1 MKLVDKV
8 SSYNMVVLL
17 ICLLCNVAM
26 AQSLRIYIDDE
37 KDLLVFTGKVAPVN
51 IAGATNNMLLN
62 AIGEHPIEFVPSSY
76 KRALRIMS
84 QQPHPTCL
92 FNKVKTPE
100 REANFLFSRPINL
113 YLSRRLYIHSHADP
127 LDEALLDKFGHVK
140 SLSLLFE
147 TYKKKLIVIAGTF
160 SYGPFL
166 DKQLAQVSSENKVI
180 REGSNH
186 YDTVYRMFN
195 LRRVDFLLAYPAEI
209 YRHVKIDKAEYQSYR
224 MANSP
229 EYILGHMMC
238 NDTKVSRA
246 FIAKVNDIMVKLY
259 KQEQFID
266 AHLLYLPE
274 EEHDITRQ
282 YIDTLKNNS
291 E

>member
-1 MKLVDKV
+1 MIKRIRFRAVI
-8 SSYNMVVLL
+8 LL
-17 ICLLCNVAM
+17 LSLFCNISIAE
-26 AQSLRIYIDDE
+26 SLRIYIDDE
-37 KDLLVFTGKVAPVN
+37 KDLLVFTGKVEPIN
-51 IAGATNNMLLN
+51 IAGATNNMLLD
-62 AIGEHPIEFVPSSY
+62 AIGEYPIEFVPSSY

-92 FNKVKTPE
+92 FNKVKTPI
-100 REANFLFSRPINL
+100 REANFLFSLPINL

-127 LDEALLDKFGHVK
+127 LEETLLDKQGNVK
-140 SLSLLFE
+140 SLPLLFDAH
-147 TYKKKLIVIAGTF
+147 KNKLIVIASDF

-166 DKQLAQVSSENKVI
+166 DEQLTQVSSENKVI

-209 YRHVKIDKAEYQSYR
+209 YRHVKIDKATYQSYR

-229 EYILGHMMC
+229 EYILGHVMC

-246 FIAKVNDIMVKLY
+246 FITKVNDIMVTLY
-259 KQEQFID
+259 KQESFIE
-266 AHLLYLPE
+266 AHLKYLPE
-274 EEHDITRQ
+274 EEHSITRR
-282 YIDTLKNNS
+282 YIGTLK
-291 E
+291 